1 MYTLS
6 RRCYYEHKYTS
17 NYSSYRTWKFSKLAN
32 IIKEFG
38 KAIVIQDDKPIYT
51 INSITVDDTS
61 EYISDEEFYAYADKL
76 LKKDAEV
83 YKQLAK

>member
-1 MYTLS
+1 MNINTQATIPVTELG
-6 RRCYYEHKYTS
+6 
-17 NYSSYRTWKFSKLAN
+17 NFSKLAN

-51 INSITVDDTS
+51 INSITVDDTK
-61 EYISDEEFYAYADKL
+61 EYVSDEKL
-76 LKKDAEV
+76 FASSNKFLKKNAEV

>member
-1 MYTLS
+1 MNIITQATIPVTELG
-6 RRCYYEHKYTS
+6 
-17 NYSSYRTWKFSKLAN
+17 NFSKLAN

>member
-1 MYTLS
+1 MNINTQATIPVTELG
-6 RRCYYEHKYTS
+6 
-17 NYSSYRTWKFSKLAN
+17 NFSKLAN

-51 INSITVDDTS
+51 INSITVNDTS
-61 EYISDEEFYAYADKL
+61 EYISDEEFYAYANKL
-76 LKKDAEV
+76 LKKNAEV

>member
-1 MYTLS
+1 MNINTQATIPVTELG
-6 RRCYYEHKYTS
+6 
-17 NYSSYRTWKFSKLAN
+17 NFSKLAD

>member
-1 MYTLS
+1 MNINTQATIPVTELG
-6 RRCYYEHKYTS
+6 
-17 NYSSYRTWKFSKLAN
+17 NFSKLAN

-61 EYISDEEFYAYADKL
+61 EYISDEEFYAYANKL

>member
-1 MYTLS
+1 MNINTQATIPVTELG
-6 RRCYYEHKYTS
+6 
-17 NYSSYRTWKFSKLAN
+17 NFSKLAN

-38 KAIVIQDDKPIYT
+38 KAIVIQDDKHIYT

>member
-1 MYTLS
+1 MNINTQATIPVTELG
-6 RRCYYEHKYTS
+6 
-17 NYSSYRTWKFSKLAN
+17 NFSKLAN

-61 EYISDEEFYAYADKL
+61 EYISDEDFYAYADKL

>member
-1 MYTLS
+1 MNINTQATIPVTELG
-6 RRCYYEHKYTS
+6 
-17 NYSSYRTWKFSKLAN
+17 NFSKLAN

-76 LKKDAEV
+76 LKKDAEI